1 VQVGE
6 FAVIGEHAVIG
17 ADSRI
22 ANHAI
27 VRAGCVLGTAVS
39 IDSFAVLGG
48 HPHSR
53 APGDL
58 RGHVEVGD
66 RTVVREGVTIN
77 MPTQPGG
84 VTAVGSDCMLMANS
98 HVGHDCVIGNS
109 STLANNV
116 MLAGHVCVGDSV
128 FLGAGIGLALVGTVT
143 AGGST
148 LPAVYAWASL
158 FAVLTY
164 VRLCLPTQRYR
175 SAQSL
180 GSDTKSIGAYARA
193 QRIPAAYAP
202 DAIGQP
208 WMAQNPPVATTIR
221 AQA

>member
-1 VQVGE
+1 MWVA
-6 FAVIGEHAVIG
+6 FASGTALADG
-17 ADSRI
+17 APV
-22 ANHAI
+22 AAW
-27 VRAGCVLGTAVS
+27 LGTLIAAATLPVYVATVLQSGRGRRSRDVS
-39 IDSFAVLGG
+39 NVIA
-48 HPHSR
+48 
-53 APGDL
+53 
-58 RGHVEVGD
+58 
-66 RTVVREGVTIN
+66 TV
-77 MPTQPGG
+77 
-84 VTAVGSDCMLMANS
+84 
-98 HVGHDCVIGNS
+98 
-109 STLANNV
+109 
-116 MLAGHVCVGDSV
+116 
-128 FLGAGIGLALVGTVT
+128 GAGIGLALVGTVT

-180 GSDTKSIGAYARA
+180 GSDTQSIGAYARA

-208 WMAQNPPVATTIR
+208 WMAPNPPVATTIR